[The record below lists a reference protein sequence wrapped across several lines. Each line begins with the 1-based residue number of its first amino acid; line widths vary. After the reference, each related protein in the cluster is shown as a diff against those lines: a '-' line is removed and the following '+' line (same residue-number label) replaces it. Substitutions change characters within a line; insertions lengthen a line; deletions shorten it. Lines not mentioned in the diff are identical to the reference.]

1 MTKRQRLLAT
11 FSGEK
16 PDRIAWMADIT
27 YWRSARIKDGTLP
40 EKHAGSEGYLRQHE
54 DLGLCAFYQYEMG
67 TYSEE
72 YEGVEQETIEEGNN
86 SRMIWRVGE
95 GSLTQQQKYL
105 PEAYCTGIT
114 KYPVESAEDLKILR
128 AILQRKR
135 ITSNMENFFAYAEDW
150 GARGYPWPNAPRS
163 PLPALL
169 TEWTGVENLAYLI
182 ADVPEEVG
190 KTLAVLEEVNR
201 RAFQFAIQGKPPLVH
216 LPDNLSSENSAG
228 YFDRYMRGY
237 YEKRLAELHEAGIPA
252 AVHLDGTVRSL
263 LPKLSEVGF
272 DSVESLTPKP
282 VGDVDV
288 AELRTLAG
296 RKEFIIWGGIPGA
309 MFAHPFT
316 KKDMREHVS
325 RVLEVCGHEP
335 FILASAD
342 QIPPNGEIGWCE
354 MISEMVEN
362 FGP

>member
-11 FSGEK
+11 FAGRK
-16 PDRIAWMADIT
+16 PERIAWVADIT
-27 YWRSARIKDGTLP
+27 YWRSARIQDGTLP
-40 EKHAGSEGYLRQHE
+40 EKYEGPEGYLRHHE

-67 TYSEE
+67 TYNEE
-72 YEGVEQETIEEGNN
+72 YEGVGQETIEQGNI
-86 SRMIWRVGE
+86 SRIIWRVGE
-95 GSLTQQQKYL
+95 GTLTQHQKYL

-114 KYPVESAEDLKILR
+114 EYPVKTAEDLKILR
-128 AILQRKR
+128 SILQRKR
-135 ITSNMENFFAYAEDW
+135 ITSNAEHFVAYAEKW
-150 GARGYPWPNAPRS
+150 GARGYPWPNVPRS

-182 ADVPEEVG
+182 ADVPDEVE
-190 KTLAVLEEVNR
+190 KTLAVLEGVNQIG
-201 RAFQFAIQGKPPLVH
+201 FQIAIQAKPPLIH
-216 LPDNLSSENSAG
+216 FPDNLSSENSAG

-237 YEKRLAELHEAGIPA
+237 YGRCLAELHEAGIPA
-252 AVHLDGTVRSL
+252 AVHLDGTVRGL
-263 LPKLSEVGF
+263 LPKLAEVGF

-282 VGDVDV
+282 VGDVDIE
-288 AELRTLAG
+288 ELRALVG

-309 MFAHPFT
+309 MFAPPYT
-316 KKDMREHVS
+316 KDDMRRHVA

-335 FILASAD
+335 FILATAD

-362 FGP
+362 FVP